1 MLKYLKDHILEEIEG
16 ALDYMEKAVT
26 YKGTDWGCMFYK
38 MSAMELDHANHL
50 VKMFNATKK
59 PSNVTDAEHA
69 AMNKEILE
77 AYSTSM
83 GKVEAMKK
91 LYWSE

>member
-16 ALDYMEKAVT
+16 ALDYMDKAIAH
-26 YKGTDWGCMFYK
+26 KGTEWGCMFYK
-38 MSAMELDHANHL
+38 MSCAELDHANHL
-50 VKMFNATKK
+50 VKMFNATDK
-59 PSNVTDAEHA
+59 PANVTEAEHST
-69 AMNKEILE
+69 MRKDILE

-83 GKVEAMKK
+83 GKIEAMKK